1 MSYSE
6 KIDICFVV
14 DTTGSMSDDIA
25 AVRDNLFR
33 IVDKII
39 EARPELQIRFAL
51 VSYRDH
57 PPEEKS
63 YVTKLHDFTPNVK
76 EIHKFISNLHAKGG
90 GDGPEAVADGLHVAN
105 EKLNWASDAYKVL
118 TLIGDAPPHGRK
130 YSNTKND
137 HWPDGCPKGLD
148 PIDEVKKL
156 SERFGETFFL
166 FTVGCNDYA
175 QDAFMKIASSIKNGT
190 YYSLDQAS
198 HLPDRI
204 LEILEHIGGLI
215 DQDKKVLQYYE
226 SHDGVMDLEK
236 AAEEIGLELRE
247 LKISLSRLLELGM
260 IPSWPKHSMITPEKM
275 NLSYSYPEIPAIL
288 PSEKP
293 VQMKMIIANPSP
305 VSIDLDIKV
314 EVIAEIGSHLL
325 YEGSVKVLA
334 RGDEEIKMTVTIPK
348 AFRKIKSEIKFTV
361 FYKGKELET
370 YSKAIRSY

>member
-6 KIDICFVV
+6 KIDIAFVV

-57 PPEEKS
+57 PPEENS

-76 EIHKFISNLHAKGG
+76 TIHKFISNLHAKGG
-90 GDGPEAVADGLHVAN
+90 GDGPEAVADGLHAAN
-105 EKLNWASDAYKVL
+105 EKLKWAPDAYKVL

-148 PIDEVKKL
+148 PIDEVQKL

-175 QDAFMKIASSIKNGT
+175 QDAFIKIASAIKNGT
-190 YYSLDQAS
+190 YYSLDEAS

-215 DQDKKVLQYYE
+215 DQDKKVLKYYE
-226 SHDGVMDLEK
+226 SHDGVMDIEK
-236 AAEEIGLELRE
+236 AAGELGLEVKQ

-275 NLSYSYPEIPAIL
+275 HLSYSYPEIPTIM
-288 PSEKP
+288 PCEKP
-293 VQMKMIIANPSP
+293 IQMRMVIANPSP
-305 VSIDLDIKV
+305 VSIELDVKV
-314 EVIAEIGSHLL
+314 EISAEIGSHQLF
-325 YEGSVKVLA
+325 EEHVKVLA
-334 RGDEEIKMTVTIPK
+334 RGNEEINMKVSIPS
-348 AFRKIKSEIKFTV
+348 AFRKIKSEIKFMV
-361 FYKGKELET
+361 SYKGKVLET
-370 YSKAIRSY
+370 YSKTIRAY